1 MQRRTHISH
10 SVVIVI
16 MRLSQFVTSLARLL
30 AISLTCIVIE
40 AQQEEYKS
48 DDLNKWTVLE
58 PRKDLPAIHPMH
70 YGKDKIHFKSI
81 SRVWYKPKRRRF
93 YKCLSCQNCILDQV
107 LPQQARTDCVECAI
121 ILSRSG
127 PPLRVCNRSNHSI
140 CQTDRNARCCR
151 SDFCNTSVSKLRKN
165 HSTSTTTVLFSLI
178 VYTFRVWF

>member
-1 MQRRTHISH
+1 
-10 SVVIVI
+10 
-16 MRLSQFVTSLARLL
+16 MRSLQFTTILTRLL
-30 AISLTCIVIE
+30 ALSLICLVIG
-40 AQQEEYKS
+40 AQKKEYRS

-58 PRKDLPAIHPMH
+58 PRKDLPAIHPTH
-70 YGKDKIHFKSI
+70 YGKDKIHFKFV

-107 LPQQARTDCVECAI
+107 LPHQARADCVECAI

-151 SDFCNTSVSKLRKN
+151 SDFCNTSISNLQRN
-165 HSTSTTTVLFSLI
+165 NSILTITVLFALI
-178 VYTFRVWF
+178 VYTLRLWF